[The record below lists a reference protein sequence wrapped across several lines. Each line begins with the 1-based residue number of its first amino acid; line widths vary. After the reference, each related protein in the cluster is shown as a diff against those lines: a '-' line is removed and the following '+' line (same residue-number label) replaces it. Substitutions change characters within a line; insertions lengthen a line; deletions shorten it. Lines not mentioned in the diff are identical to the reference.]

1 MGNEVAV
8 YEGAP
13 APLTVSEIR
22 GQVNLI
28 QDVMKQIMVRDEHYG
43 IIPGTG
49 NKPTLLKAGAEK
61 LIFTFRLVPDIDE
74 QVIELPNAHREYRV
88 KVKMY
93 AMNGTLLGAGVG
105 SCSTME
111 GKFRFR
117 TGPTELTETPV
128 PKEYWDIRKSNPGK
142 AQALLGGKGFSTK
155 KNDAGQWM
163 IAIQG
168 EKVEHDNPADYYN
181 CVAPDTKVLTRDLQW
196 VPAGEIVSGDILV
209 GVEEDMT
216 DQYARHMAI
225 GEATVHGR
233 KLDDL
238 YELTFEDGRVVRCN
252 GEHKWLVKKIGLKG
266 TEWVSTQDI
275 HREVIERKGRPRNWS
290 VMSVCVP
297 WTEDISKEA
306 GYIAGLLDA
315 DGSLGSTQ
323 LSVLFA
329 QQQNTVLTLLQ
340 HGLTVRGYQLGIDSV
355 KTTEAVE
362 QSLSQK
368 QVYQVRVRG
377 GFAEQIRLLGS
388 IRPPRLME
396 RWLTFW
402 DLSNRRLEGRGS
414 GAGRPVRIFSI
425 ESIGEGE
432 VVLLGTSC
440 KTYLAEGLVC
450 HNTCLKM
457 AKKRALVDAC
467 LTVTA
472 ASDIFTQDIEDMP
485 EVIPGAAATEKKAD
499 QPLPTTTTNTD
510 SPGQQQQDAKD
521 HWCSIHNCKYY
532 KNEGKDGAVW
542 YSHKVKET
550 GKYCNEPK
558 LKEEPKEDAIPA
570 DEFKAHLKTLGYP
583 TQKAII
589 ELLQAANWESVKAV
603 YPTHEAILDAV
614 SEAAGIPWRALE
626 ELFAEQKS

>member
-1 MGNEVAV
+1 MGNEIAV

-181 CVAPDTKVLTRDLQW
+181 
-196 VPAGEIVSGDILV
+196 
-209 GVEEDMT
+209 
-216 DQYARHMAI
+216 
-225 GEATVHGR
+225 
-233 KLDDL
+233 
-238 YELTFEDGRVVRCN
+238 
-252 GEHKWLVKKIGLKG
+252 
-266 TEWVSTQDI
+266 
-275 HREVIERKGRPRNWS
+275 
-290 VMSVCVP
+290 
-297 WTEDISKEA
+297 
-306 GYIAGLLDA
+306 
-315 DGSLGSTQ
+315 
-323 LSVLFA
+323 
-329 QQQNTVLTLLQ
+329 
-340 HGLTVRGYQLGIDSV
+340 
-355 KTTEAVE
+355 
-362 QSLSQK
+362 
-368 QVYQVRVRG
+368 
-377 GFAEQIRLLGS
+377 
-388 IRPPRLME
+388 
-396 RWLTFW
+396 
-402 DLSNRRLEGRGS
+402 
-414 GAGRPVRIFSI
+414 
-425 ESIGEGE
+425 
-432 VVLLGTSC
+432 
-440 KTYLAEGLVC
+440 
-450 HNTCLKM
+450 TCLKM

-485 EVIPGAAATEKKAD
+485 EVIPGAAVSPKSESPVPSPSGK
-499 QPLPTTTTNTD
+499 TD
-510 SPGQQQQDAKD
+510 SPEQQKQDAKN
-521 HWCSIHNCKYY
+521 HWCSIHNTAYFMKGKMQAYAHPI
-532 KNEGKDGAVW
+532 EGQQ
-542 YSHKVKET
+542 
-550 GKYCNEPK
+550 GKWCTEPK
-558 LKEEPKEDAIPA
+558 LKEEEKADPMPV
-570 DEFKAHLKTLGYP
+570 DEFKTRLKTLGYP

-589 ELLQAANWESVKAV
+589 DLLQAENWESVKAV

-614 SEAAGIPWRALE
+614 SEASGIPWRSLV
-626 ELFAEQKS
+626 AEMVE